1 MEYMSEIGLSGFKLA
16 TQQFTLGNLGG
27 AATFCD
33 GVRLEQGKVKLHC
46 TNGAVAKINPD
57 YIDYG
62 LINKEVN
69 NNDFCLNSAIDAF
82 TADQENDIE
91 RCTDSLDKDAIDA
104 YIKK

>member
-27 AATFCD
+27 AETYCA
-33 GVRLEQGKVKLHC
+33 GVRLDQGKVKLQC
-46 TNGAVAKINPD
+46 ANGAIAKINPD

-69 NNDFCLNSAIDAF
+69 NNDFCLNAAIDTF
-82 TADQENDIE
+82 TAERDDIE
-91 RCTDSLDKDAIDA
+91 KCNDSLDKDAIDA